1 MPENVFIY
9 RRQKAAI
16 KNGLIIMS
24 VAPVHRHHH
33 HVRLLEVVKRN
44 QHRALAQ
51 YNSLIAD

>member
-33 HVRLLEVVKRN
+33 HVRLLEVKRN
-44 QHRALAQ
+44 QHRELAQ
-51 YNSLIAD
+51 YNSLIVD